1 MRAFCEKVITSVQE
15 ARLPAAVQ
23 EISLSSSLDSQ
34 EGTRLD
40 LREWLKSSL
49 LKIRA
54 KGCNNPQHYRKLLCM
69 CWQWCANGCNNFQ
82 QCCDLQC
89 IMGRIQPTRPW
100 VTWVP
105 SPNNVERSG
114 QTDPT
119 MLGYTLAIMEQKE
132 MLGVVSIFAQQLPKT
147 HNNMQQVCKWAQQV
161 TSNNVGSC
169 WPTILRPFAQGCRYG
184 HGSFL
189 FTMRQ
194 FSHPV

>member
-1 MRAFCEKVITSVQE
+1 MTHSVRPFVKKWKHLHR
-15 ARLPAAVQ
+15 RLDYQ
-23 EISLSSSLDSQ
+23 LLSRKMSLSSSLDSQ

-40 LREWLKSSL
+40 LREWLRSSL
-49 LKIRA
+49 LKISA
-54 KGCNNPQHYRKLLCM
+54 KGCNNS
-69 CWQWCANGCNNFQ
+69 Q

-132 MLGVVSIFAQQLPKT
+132 CWELFQTLRSNCQKHTTTWNKCAKGRNRSHPTMLGVVGRQSYIRLHRAVD
-147 HNNMQQVCKWAQQV
+147 MAMD
-161 TSNNVGSC
+161 SN
-169 WPTILRPFAQGCRYG
+169 
-184 HGSFL
+184 SFL
-189 FTMRQ
+189 FTMWQ
-194 FSHPV
+194 FSHLV